1 MNASDFTKS
10 IESNV
15 TDEVFCA
22 YSFIADLCSHKS
34 GLFSYYLN
42 KAKRDGLE
50 LQEFLHLPVAESD
63 RRKALTDFAL
73 QIIAL
78 MELKIDANG
87 IIGFIYNLKLTRK
100 IK

>member
-22 YSFIADLCSHKS
+22 YSFIADLCNHNS
-34 GLFSYYLN
+34 GLFSYYLT
-42 KAKRDGLE
+42 KAKRDGLDIK
-50 LQEFLHLPVAESD
+50 EFIPLPVVESEK
-63 RRKALTDFAL
+63 RKALTDFAL
-73 QIIAL
+73 QTIAL
-78 MELKIDANG
+78 MELKLDANG

-100 IK
+100 